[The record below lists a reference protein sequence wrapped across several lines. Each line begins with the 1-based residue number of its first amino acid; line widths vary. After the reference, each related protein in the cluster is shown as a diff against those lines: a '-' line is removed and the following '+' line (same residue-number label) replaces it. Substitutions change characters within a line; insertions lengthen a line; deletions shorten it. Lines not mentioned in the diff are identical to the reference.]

1 LSDWRI
7 LDLPAGGVTALRQGQ
22 AVAVSAMSPGNVRIY
37 AAGLGFLGLAAIEPP
52 GRVVPL
58 RLVAAAK
65 RPQ

>member
-1 LSDWRI
+1 V
-7 LDLPAGGVTALRQGQ
+7 P
-22 AVAVSAMSPGNVRIY
+22 AMSPGNVRVY

-65 RPQ
+65 RPH